1 MNKRFELE
9 KKLMEELI
17 ETRDL
22 YKTTMDEYDILMNFI
37 MEHNLTKF
45 LDSYIHQQLKKCD
58 DEYFTN
64 RYLQLVT
71 NPLEENIEEE
81 TSVSLEASD
90 TQPFFFINGQAVDV
104 SKIFVENSK

>member
-22 YKTTMDEYDILMNFI
+22 YETTMDEYDILMNFI
-37 MEHNLTKF
+37 MHHDLTKV
-45 LDSYIHQQLKKCD
+45 LDYYIYEQLKTCD
-58 DEYFTN
+58 DKYLID

-71 NPLEENIEEE
+71 NPQEEIVNEE
-81 TSVSLEASD
+81 TSVESSD
-90 TQPFFFINGQAVDV
+90 TQPFFFINGQAVDF
-104 SKIFVENSK
+104 SKIFVGNSK

>member
-22 YKTTMDEYDILMNFI
+22 YETTMDEYDILMNFI
-37 MEHNLTKF
+37 MEYNLTNS

-58 DEYFTN
+58 DEYFID
-64 RYLQLVT
+64 RYLQLIT
-71 NPLEENIEEE
+71 NPLEENEEREASLSEE
-81 TSVSLEASD
+81 TSD
-90 TQPFFFINGQAVDV
+90 NQPFFFINGQAVDF
-104 SKIFVENSK
+104 SKIFIGNSK

>member
-9 KKLMEELI
+9 KKLMEELQ

-22 YKTTMDEYDILMNFI
+22 YETTMDEYDILMNFV
-37 MEHNLTKF
+37 MQHNLTKM
-45 LDSYIHQQLKKCD
+45 LDAYVHQQLKDCK
-58 DEYFTN
+58 DEYLIN

-104 SKIFVENSK
+104 SKIFVGNSK

>member
-22 YKTTMDEYDILMNFI
+22 YETTMDESDILMNFI
-37 MEHNLTKF
+37 MDHNLTKM
-45 LDSYIHQQLKKCD
+45 LDSYIYQQLKDCKN
-58 DEYFTN
+58 EYLIN

-71 NPLEENIEEE
+71 TPLEENIDEE
-81 TSVSLEASD
+81 TSVSVETSG
-90 TQPFFFINGQAVDV
+90 TQPFFFVNGQPVDFTKISV
-104 SKIFVENSK
+104 SSSK